1 MEVAVAVLQ
10 ASGLGADRA
19 LAVPTAQGYLLALAD
34 GAGNSGSGAVAA
46 EQLVGLVA
54 KLMEHAAA
62 TDWFEILCSFDDD
75 LSSRGSGGQTTA
87 VVAYV
92 DSSRVV
98 GASVGDSCALLISAA
113 GKTIDL
119 TARQRRRPLLGS
131 GEALP
136 VQFEAELNGGRLLL
150 ASDGLVKYATA
161 EQICALVH
169 HGSVAEAAD
178 VLASCVRLPSG
189 ALQDDVA
196 VVVVSGEEPELE

>member
-1 MEVAVAVLQ
+1 MEAAVAVLQ

-34 GAGNSGSGAVAA
+34 AAGNSGSGAVAA
-46 EQLVGLVA
+46 ERLVGLVA
-54 KLMEHAAA
+54 KLTEHSAA
-62 TDWFEILCSFDDD
+62 TDWFEALCALDDE
-75 LSSRGSGGQTTA
+75 LSRGGSGGQTTA
-87 VVAYV
+87 IVACV
-92 DSSRVV
+92 SGNRIT
-98 GASVGDSCALLISAA
+98 GASVGDSSAWLISPA
-113 GKTIDL
+113 GEMTDL

-136 VQFEAELNGGRLLL
+136 VLFDAELNGARLLV
-150 ASDGLVKYATA
+150 ASDGLKYATA

-169 HGSVAEAAD
+169 HGTVAEAAD

-196 VVVVSGEEPELE
+196 VVVLTGETN